1 MSQTES
7 GSGNRSL
14 GIILI
19 LVLIAAAALGLAYYF
34 YFYRA
39 QPQVEAPPVAE
50 VPMQTSSTL
59 LPLEQTPA
67 PLPVAAEVLPPEELA
82 PPLPKLNESDAA
94 VLAELQSLSAMSL
107 KLVVPQEIL
116 RKFVRAV
123 NAMDEGKVV
132 HEYRPIASPPPPM
145 RVESLGPPKGED
157 LRRYRLTAENFRRYD
172 EYVTLF
178 AMLDQEALAT
188 IYRRFSPLL
197 EEAYGEMG
205 LKKGSFHEVL
215 MSVIDKLVA
224 MPIPEGEL
232 VLVQPKVFYQFE
244 DPELEKLPSTHKLL
258 LRMGPENARSLQA
271 SLTILA
277 SHLR

>member
-7 GSGNRSL
+7 GSSKRSL
-14 GIILI
+14 VVMLI
-19 LVLIAAAALGLAYYF
+19 LVLIAGLALGLAYYF
-34 YFYRA
+34 YRN
-39 QPQVEAPPVAE
+39 QPQPAPIPVAE
-50 VPMQTSSTL
+50 VPVEAPL
-59 LPLEQTPA
+59 ALPPLAQTPA
-67 PLPVAAEVLPPEELA
+67 PLPVLEAPAPEEPA
-82 PPLPKLNESDAA
+82 PPLPKLNESDAS
-94 VLAELQSLSAMSL
+94 VLTELQSLSSASL
-107 KLVVPQEIL
+107 KLIVPQEIL

-145 RVESLGPPKGED
+145 RVESLGQPQGEAP
-157 LRRYRLTAENFRRYD
+157 RQYRLTAENFRRYD

-178 AMLDQEALAT
+178 AMVDKEALAAT
-188 IYRRFSPLL
+188 YRRFSPLL
-197 EEAYGEMG
+197 EEAYSEMG

-215 MSVIDKLVA
+215 LSVMDKLIA
-224 MPIPEGEL
+224 MPVHEGEL
-232 VLVQPKVFYQFE
+232 LLVQPKVFYQFA

-258 LRMGPENARSLQA
+258 LRMGPENARSLQS